1 MEKDIKNMEHNFNVL
16 KDRITDM
23 LNVTDLNQ
31 TRRQLESISSPTLVI
46 ACGGSRVVS
55 TFAEMVLSQKNGI
68 ITKEI
73 GPRDLSYINTNSYDN
88 ILVCSYGARNYGV
101 KFALEKEFKKYLLSL
116 NDKFKN
122 VNHIAYKT
130 TMPIESSFISLG
142 ATLVPMSILLDYYL
156 DGKGTLEFIDDLFN
170 QHHDFDIS
178 IEDTYELLYGEDTKT
193 AAKFL
198 ESTFMEAGLASVIKH
213 EKYDM
218 AHGLTT
224 LNHSK
229 GPFGLINLSTS
240 DNGYESLL
248 KNDLARVHSSYLEI
262 KSNYNDI
269 VLDNYNL
276 VLQAMF
282 LSKKLANYIDKDL
295 SNVKCDPVVKK
306 LYKYEGDM

>member
-1 MEKDIKNMEHNFNVL
+1 MEKDIKNMEHNFDVL

-23 LNVTDLNQ
+23 LNVTDLNG
-31 TRRQLESISSPTLVI
+31 TRRKLSSISSPTLMV

-55 TFAEMVLSQKNGI
+55 TFAEMVLSEKNGI

-73 GPRDLSYINTNSYDN
+73 GPRDLSYVNTSLYDN

-101 KFALEKEFKKYLLSL
+101 KFALEKELKKYLLSL
-116 NDKFKN
+116 NDSVKN
-122 VNHIAYKT
+122 VNRIIYKS

-142 ATLVPMSILLDYYL
+142 ATLLPMTILLDYYL
-156 DGKGTLEFIDDLFN
+156 DGNETKEFVESLLNKNNDFN
-170 QHHDFDIS
+170 IKV
-178 IEDTYELLYGEDTKT
+178 EDTYELLYGEDTKV

-224 LNHSK
+224 LNYSK

-240 DNGYESLL
+240 DNGYENLL
-248 KNDLARVHSSYLEI
+248 KNDLASGHSSYLEI

-282 LSKKLANYIDKDL
+282 LSKKLANYVDKDI
-295 SNVKCDPVVKK
+295 SNIKCDSVVKK

>member
-1 MEKDIKNMEHNFNVL
+1 MEKDIKNMEHNFDVL

-31 TRRQLESISSPTLVI
+31 TRRQLSSISSPTLVI

-116 NDKFKN
+116 NDKVKN
-122 VNHIAYKT
+122 TNHITYKT

-142 ATLVPMSILLDYYL
+142 ATLVPMSVLLDYYL
-156 DGKGTLEFIDDLFN
+156 DGKGTLKFIENLFN
-170 QHHDFDIS
+170 QCRDFDVS
-178 IEDTYELLYGEDTKT
+178 IEDTYELLYGEDTKV

-198 ESTFMEAGLASVIKH
+198 ESTFMEAGLASIIKH

-224 LNHSK
+224 LNYSK

-240 DNGYESLL
+240 NNGYEALL
-248 KNDLARVHSSYLEI
+248 KNDLAKVHSSYLEI
-262 KSNYNDI
+262 KSNYNNM

-276 VLQAMF
+276 VLQSMY
-282 LSKKLANYIDKDL
+282 LSKKLANYLDKDL
-295 SNVKCDPVVKK
+295 SNVKYDAVVKK